1 MINLSK
7 NGILILT
14 ALNPNNSIIFFLTIE
29 NSIFEGV
36 QQNFD
41 NSSDPNQHDFFDVS
55 NIQVEISLD
64 FARFIGNKIGLKIF

>member
-1 MINLSK
+1 M
-7 NGILILT
+7 ILT
-14 ALNPNNSIIFFLTIE
+14 ALYPNNSIIFFLTIE